1 MTLEDVAGMGH
12 HGTKIITNSKPS
24 ERQIEEVIS
33 RGGTVAAA
41 LQKSAQKHPTSRYGS
56 CWKDMPDR
64 INAAM
69 AKRQIKPSMNVW
81 RLMKQSSTS
90 LRTKNNQPPYGTAA

>member
-1 MTLEDVAGMGH
+1 MGL
-12 HGTKIITNSKPS
+12 KDRITNSKPS

-41 LQKSAQKHPTSRYGS
+41 LQKKRSKTSNFPLRFMLE
-56 CWKDMPDR
+56 DMPDR

-81 RLMKQSSTS
+81 INEAILHK
-90 LRTKNNQPPYGTAA
+90 LKNEE